1 MSQKKSLNVDS
12 LPSSK
17 AQQAI
22 LILEELSRRK
32 RENLFSSFY
41 PDEGPLRRELYP
53 KHLQFFEAGNI
64 HRERAFV
71 AGNRTGKTLGI
82 GAYELTCHLTGRYP
96 EWWVGKRF
104 VKPIEAWA
112 AGDTGITTR
121 DIIQRAILG
130 PINDVGT
137 GMIPKSCIVDTRRK
151 AGSIQDLVDTVYVKH
166 LTGGMSLLGLKIYDQ
181 RRESFQGTA
190 KHVVWFDEEPPL
202 DVYTEGLMRTMTVDG
217 MVICTFTPL
226 LGLSKVVLSFLPKGK
241 GEF

>member
-1 MSQKKSLNVDS
+1 
-12 LPSSK
+12 
-17 AQQAI
+17 
-22 LILEELSRRK
+22 
-32 RENLFSSFY
+32 
-41 PDEGPLRRELYP
+41 LYP

-71 AGNRTGKTLGI
+71 AGNRVGKTLGI

-104 VKPIEAWA
+104 LKPIEAWA

-137 GMIPKSCIVDTRRK
+137 GMIPKACIVDTRRK

-166 LTGGMSLLGLKIYDQ
+166 LTGGMSLLGLKSYDQ

-190 KHVVWFDEEPPL
+190 KHVVWFDEEPPM

-241 GEF
+241 GEH